1 MIPTTKQELQKFG
14 SRVVKLARINLGA
27 SKMIDGK
34 KRVTNNTGALSSSL
48 GYRIKQKRSSGG
60 EFASGFDVEFT
71 SSVDYAPFME
81 QGVQGSGLFSDSQIK
96 ANPKIKVKQSAKNS
110 PFKFKSRNL
119 PQGVMMGWIQSKPIR
134 LRDLGT
140 GQFSKNTESAKKQLA
155 FLLGRS
161 IATKGLSARNYFKD
175 AIDRVVTENGGD
187 VGVAMANGFIQKIIK
202 EIKLN

>member
-60 EFASGFDVEFT
+60 QFASGFDVEFT

-81 QGVQGSGLFSDSQIK
+81 QGVKGSESTK
-96 ANPKIKVKQSAKNS
+96 PSAKNS
-110 PFKFKSRNL
+110 PFRFKSKNL
-119 PQGVMMGWIQSKPIR
+119 PKGVMAGWIQSKPIR

>member
-1 MIPTTKQELQKFG
+1 MIPTTQQELKKFG
-14 SRVVKLARINLGA
+14 TRVVKLARINLGA

-48 GYRIKQKRSSGG
+48 GFSLKQKRSLSGQ
-60 EFASGFDVEFT
+60 FSTGFDLEFT
-71 SSVDYAPFME
+71 SSVDYADFME
-81 QGVQGSGLFSDSQIK
+81 QGVRGSESTK
-96 ANPKIKVKQSAKNS
+96 PSARKS

-119 PQGVMMGWIQSKPIR
+119 PQGVMMKWIETKPIR

-140 GQFSKNTESAKKQLA
+140 GKFSKNSESAKKQLA

-175 AIDRVVTENGGD
+175 AIEMAIPKNGND
-187 VGVAMANGFIQKIIK
+187 VAIAMGNDFIKKIIK
-202 EIKLN
+202 EINLQ

>member
-60 EFASGFDVEFT
+60 QFASGFDVEFT

-81 QGVQGSGLFSDSQIK
+81 QGVKGSESTK
-96 ANPKIKVKQSAKNS
+96 PSAKNS
-110 PFKFKSRNL
+110 PFSFKSKNL